1 VLYRVLFGIP
11 LGLIATRQ
19 GTDQITNNQYLSFPQ
34 WHKTK
39 AIDQLFLYAVHRE
52 QRGDTNIFD
61 AILRLRKRE
70 FDDFGSHYLLWR
82 LSVSEVFARAS
93 PRAAVLS
100 GRYLCWRQEQSADAQ
115 NLISKWLA
123 GISVVPHTEEL
134 AESVVDTLLQIAA
147 NPHLRPS
154 IPADIWSWLNE
165 RPSLSF
171 TCRGRSSAG
180 DSDIVRTV
188 RGLNNVGVLTSYL
201 ILVWSGSGSLNSNNF
216 AEIRASFRED
226 FNGVGMGDHRVELI
240 QQLGLCISGESDE
253 RSERLDL
260 DLDLDLEDNELQ
272 DNEESLQY
280 QRARYIELKRILQQ
294 VDQEATK
301 ILDRAPAISKC
312 RFYLFDRKK
321 RG

>member
-1 VLYRVLFGIP
+1 MF
-11 LGLIATRQ
+11 T
-19 GTDQITNNQYLSFPQ
+19 
-34 WHKTK
+34 
-39 AIDQLFLYAVHRE
+39 
-52 QRGDTNIFD
+52 
-61 AILRLRKRE
+61 
-70 FDDFGSHYLLWR
+70 
-82 LSVSEVFARAS
+82 RAS

-100 GRYLCWRQEQSADAQ
+100 GHYLCRRQEQSADAQ
-115 NLISKWLA
+115 DLISKWVA

-171 TCRGRSSAG
+171 TCRGLSSAG

-201 ILVWSGSGSLNSNNF
+201 ILVWLGSGSLNSNNP

-226 FNGVGMGDHRVELI
+226 FNGVGMGDHRAELI
-240 QQLGLCISGESDE
+240 QRLGLYISGESDE
-253 RSERLDL
+253 RSERLDF
-260 DLDLDLEDNELQ
+260 DLDLEDNELR
-272 DNEESLQY
+272 DSEERLQY
-280 QRARYIELKRILQQ
+280 QRARYIELKRILQE

-301 ILDRAPAISKC
+301 IFDRAPPSFI
-312 RFYLFDRKK
+312 FPGLLTLMDL
-321 RG
+321 